1 MYNSL
6 GIVAPVM
13 QMAVADT
20 ASGST
25 SLSWSS
31 EQVGEG
37 LASYDRNGASAEDF
51 DIDLREPADAG
62 KVLGAGFM
70 QLGNWALAYAR

>member
-1 MYNSL
+1 MVFRTQKMYNSL

-13 QMAVADT
+13 QMAVADM

-37 LASYDRNGASAEDF
+37 LASLELDLKNVGQGTCAEPV
-51 DIDLREPADAG
+51 REG
-62 KVLGAGFM
+62 
-70 QLGNWALAYAR
+70 Q